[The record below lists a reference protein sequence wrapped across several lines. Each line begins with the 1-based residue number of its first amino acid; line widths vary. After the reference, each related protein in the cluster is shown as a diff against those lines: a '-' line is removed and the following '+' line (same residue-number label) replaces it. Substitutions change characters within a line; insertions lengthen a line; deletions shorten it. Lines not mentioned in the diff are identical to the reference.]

1 MTSFNLYPYLILIG
15 GSILVAT
22 AWLLHQARAQT
33 QRSQELVRLNEQLS
47 FDLPDFLRS
56 CWPAL
61 QAGGF
66 SGLHW
71 QLDWYGAS
79 LRGSSGAETDR
90 VLYEKFQVQEIT
102 LEVHLYQ
109 GQRSWEQRYFSSVL
123 AQNFF
128 LLVRM
133 DMWIKLGTV
142 RGTFDQTAKLTVFL
156 QHDMKNLL
164 QLITLAADQI
174 ESVSPGKE
182 ERLIASLRGALPSM
196 RNRADHMLK
205 ALVNNPVPG
214 KRITLDL
221 AEVFRSS
228 AAIHEL
234 TAHLLG
240 NAEVTVH
247 EESLHSI
254 VDNLLGNYGQQA
266 RRFARQVQLTIG
278 IQTSEGQVIVEITD
292 PEGQPCEW
300 PERLFEPFWSEHGSG
315 RGIGLYQSRQLAQ
328 AAGGNL
334 HAIAPEHHPLRF
346 ILTLPA
352 SGRECDLIHK

>member
-15 GSILVAT
+15 GSILAAT

-33 QRSQELVRLNEQLS
+33 QRSQALIQLNEHLS
-47 FDLPDFLRS
+47 FDLPDFLRQ

-66 SGLHW
+66 AGLRW

-79 LRGSSGAETDR
+79 VRGASGVETER
-90 VLYEKFQVQEIT
+90 VLYEKFKVQEIE
-102 LEVHLYQ
+102 LEIQLFQ
-109 GQRSWEQRYFSSVL
+109 GRRGWEQRYFSSVL

-174 ESVSPGKE
+174 EYVTPGKE
-182 ERLIASLRGALPSM
+182 EKLLASLRGALPSM
-196 RNRADHMLK
+196 RDRADHMLK

-214 KRITLDL
+214 KRITVNL
-221 AEVFRSS
+221 ADVFRSS

-234 TAHLLG
+234 SAQVKG
-240 NAEVTVH
+240 GAEVTVPG
-247 EESLHSI
+247 ESLHSI
-254 VDNLLGNYGQQA
+254 VDNLLGNYAQQA
-266 RRFARQVQLTIG
+266 RRSGKGPELLIDL
-278 IQTSEGQVIVEITD
+278 QTTSGQAIAEITD
-292 PEGQPCEW
+292 PAGAPCLW

-328 AAGGNL
+328 AAGGSL
-334 HAIAPEHHPLRF
+334 HAVAPQNAPLRF
-346 ILTLPA
+346 VLRLPA
-352 SGRECDLIHK
+352 IERDRDPRHN

>member
-15 GSILVAT
+15 GSILAAT

-33 QRSQELVRLNEQLS
+33 QRSQTLIQLNERLS
-47 FDLPDFLRS
+47 FDLPDFLRQ

-66 SGLHW
+66 AGLRW

-79 LRGSSGAETDR
+79 VRGASGVETDR
-90 VLYEKFQVQEIT
+90 VLYEKFQVQEIE
-102 LEVHLYQ
+102 LEIQLFQ
-109 GQRSWEQRYFSSVL
+109 GRRGWEQRYFSSVL

-142 RGTFDQTAKLTVFL
+142 RGTFDQTARLTVFL

-174 ESVSPGKE
+174 EYAAPGKE
-182 ERLIASLRGALPSM
+182 ARLLASLRGALPAM
-196 RNRADHMLK
+196 RDRADHMLK
-205 ALVNNPVPG
+205 ALVNNPVRG
-214 KRITLDL
+214 KPVTVDL
-221 AEVFRSS
+221 ASMFRSS

-234 TAHLLG
+234 AAQVSGTAD
-240 NAEVTVH
+240 VTVPG
-247 EESLHSI
+247 ESLHSI
-254 VDNLLGNYGQQA
+254 VDNLLGNYAQQA
-266 RRFARQVQLTIG
+266 RRSARSLCVHISL
-278 IQTSEGQVIVEITD
+278 QTLAGQAVVEITD
-292 PEGQPCEW
+292 PEDHPCLW

-328 AAGGNL
+328 AAGGSL
-334 HAIAPEHHPLRF
+334 HVEAPADGPLRF
-346 ILTLPA
+346 ILKLPA
-352 SGRECDLIHK
+352 AERECAPDHR